1 MHQWQTVSGNCF
13 LEFGHKRTLIYTLR
27 NIFGLLI
34 SARARDVSGMYTW
47 VQELDVWRTAR
58 PWYCKRRM
66 AAAKKLQGV
75 VKFGKF
81 DKILWNLFD
90 LLIKTGAG
98 NTCVAKFDKNSPNWW
113 TTNHQPITC
122 FLQRCQTII
131 MEIAAGSGQE
141 IRQQVSQYNSG
152 RDCESCAHGSFSKK
166 VKRPLPPHV
175 MQKKKSKGV
184 LMNL

>member
-13 LEFGHKRTLIYTLR
+13 LEFGHKRTHIYTLR

-34 SARARDVSGMYTW
+34 SARARDVLGITESMSLMSGAR
-47 VQELDVWRTAR
+47 LDRDTVNAAWQQ
-58 PWYCKRRM
+58 RRNCM
-66 AAAKKLQGV
+66 QGV

-90 LLIKTGAG
+90 LLIRTGAG

-141 IRQQVSQYNSG
+141 IRQRVSQYNSG
-152 RDCESCAHGSFSKK
+152 RDCESCAPGSFFKK
-166 VKRPLPPHV
+166 
-175 MQKKKSKGV
+175 G
-184 LMNL
+184 